1 MTTANHDL
9 LVKNNWPV
17 RLHAARL
24 ALAKGYTTGDVIA
37 DAHAKAEAAIR
48 HYNSLLAMESHESW
62 NESPEERAERIERN
76 VAKRASLVGLPPL
89 P

>member
-1 MTTANHDL
+1 MTTTARPS
-9 LVKNNWPV
+9 LVQNNWPV

-24 ALAKGYTTGDVIA
+24 ALAQGGTTGDVIA
-37 DAHAKAEAAIR
+37 DAYAKATAAIH

-62 NESPEERAERIERN
+62 NESPEERAARVERN
-76 VAKRASLVGLPPL
+76 DAKRASLVGLPPL